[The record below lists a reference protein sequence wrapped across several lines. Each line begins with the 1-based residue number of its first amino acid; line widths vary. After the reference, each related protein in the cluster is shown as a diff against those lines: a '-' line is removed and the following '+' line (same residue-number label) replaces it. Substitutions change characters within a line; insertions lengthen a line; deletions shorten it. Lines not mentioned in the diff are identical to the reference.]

1 MSEKRMMSEDE
12 AYTIALND
20 HPQWRQQL
28 EDETLPDEI
37 MGDDGEPMSPRM
49 HLTIHAIVERQLSAD
64 EPEGVVEIAEQ
75 LEQLNFSRHEIRH
88 EIGRAVVN
96 QMWCMQK
103 EGCEFDEGRYLAELK
118 EIVEGHRHGDT

>member
-49 HLTIHAIVERQLSAD
+49 HLTIHTIVERQL
-64 EPEGVVEIAEQ
+64 
-75 LEQLNFSRHEIRH
+75 
-88 EIGRAVVN
+88 
-96 QMWCMQK
+96 
-103 EGCEFDEGRYLAELK
+103 
-118 EIVEGHRHGDT
+118 

>member
-49 HLTIHAIVERQLSAD
+49 HLTIHTIVERQLSAD

-103 EGCEFDEGRYLAELK
+103 EGCEFDEGLYLAELK

>member
-75 LEQLNFSRHEIRH
+75 LKQLNFSRHEIRH

-118 EIVEGHRHGDT
+118 EIVEGHRRGDT